1 MPWYAQGEIADY
13 VLSVIESTIDGTFSD
28 QQFINKLYTIGMSDL
43 EIMNLFHD
51 EVLGRSKDVY

>member
-13 VLSVIESTIDGTFSD
+13 VLSVIESTIDGTFSN

-43 EIMNLFHD
+43 EIINLFHD

>member
-13 VLSVIESTIDGTFSD
+13 VLSVIESTIDGTFSN